1 VEPGEDFI
9 GLRCRNI
16 LTLHANAHLYDMLEF
31 YVRRPI
37 RKIPRSHATRSKKK
51 ICSMSSSA
59 LRKFLLRIHVK
70 VTCQSHL
77 SCRTLIWAVV
87 TYNRSPVVGAA
98 LKLMRMHGTAMD
110 RVWWPSRPV
119 IYWRRRRRRKSGSRE
134 SWRERVFSTRRHL
147 RAVAVSGQAPPEN
160 YRRAHRK

>member
-1 VEPGEDFI
+1 MEPGKDFI

-16 LTLHANAHLYDMLEF
+16 LTLHANVHLYDMLESST
-31 YVRRPI
+31 YAGL
-37 RKIPRSHATRSKKK
+37 RKIPRSHATQSLKYF
-51 ICSMSSSA
+51 CSMSSSA

-87 TYNRSPVVGAA
+87 AYNRSPVVGAA
-98 LKLMRMHGTAMD
+98 LKLMRMHGTEMD

-119 IYWRRRRRRKSGSRE
+119 IYWRRRRRKSGSRE

-147 RAVAVSGQAPPEN
+147 RAVAASSVC
-160 YRRAHRK
+160 RATAT